1 MKQHFAIK
9 LQELRK
15 KHGLSQEALA
25 EILDVSRQSV
35 SKWES
40 GKIYPEIDKI
50 IFLSEYFNI
59 SVDELL
65 KESSERPVI
74 NLSKP
79 AQSVPV
85 TAPDEEQDIM
95 PYAYKKY
102 QQKSFN
108 IPPVQPNNIQPAPSA
123 RRKSQK
129 KNKQNLII
137 TSIIVFAG
145 TVIISA
151 GISFSLALHD
161 NNDYLYVEESS
172 DLEENQEIQPDAEN
186 TDLQGK
192 TACYIDNQGQIC
204 EYTYNPDEI
213 LNRIFYYYDKSSQQY
228 IEVLI
233 PFDDYESF
241 INNEYFKTANVYME
255 QYQTYLDVID
265 FNREGYYNLYEEE
278 FPEDDVRTARFYSEY
293 FGKYLTVLIPPNA
306 DIDYQ
311 LELYGYRL
319 VDVYDNDGGIYQ
331 TIVAY

>member
-1 MKQHFAIK
+1 MKQHFAVK

-79 AQSVPV
+79 AQSAPV
-85 TAPDEEQDIM
+85 ASPDEEQDIM
-95 PYAYKKY
+95 PYAYRKY

-123 RRKSQK
+123 HKKSQK
-129 KNKQNLII
+129 KNKQNAII
-137 TSIIVFAG
+137 TAIVVFAG
-145 TVIISA
+145 AVIISA
-151 GISFSLALHD
+151 AISFNIALNE
-161 NNDYLYVEESS
+161 NNYSYVDEDFTAVGNADIE
-172 DLEENQEIQPDAEN
+172 PDAEI
-186 TDLQGK
+186 TELQEK
-192 TACYIDNQGQIC
+192 TAEYIDDNGHMC
-204 EYTYNPDEI
+204 EYTYNPEEI
-213 LNRIFYYYDKSSQQY
+213 LNRIFYYYDKDSQQY
-228 IEVLI
+228 IDVLI
-233 PFDDYESF
+233 PFDDYEPF
-241 INNEYFKTANVYME
+241 INHEYFKTANVYME

-265 FNREGYYNLYEEE
+265 FNREGYYNLYQED

-293 FGKYLTVLIPPNA
+293 FGKYLTVLIPPTA

-311 LELYGYRL
+311 LELYGYQL